1 MNIDLINFLQL
12 FDGPVQYSVPTWQ
25 RRYSWDKATIEQ
37 LIRDLETISKSDQ
50 ENASHFGGT
59 LITYSETT
67 PAGTAQIFNV
77 VDGQQRLTTISIL
90 LACIAEK
97 LAETGPTEQWSSE
110 KIIDIY
116 LKNQLDPPRKLN
128 LQDGDEEEYR
138 RILKGCPEGEGKV
151 TAAWK
156 VLRSDVDS
164 VGSDCL
170 MKGLS
175 RFKVISFTS
184 EPYDDPQQIFES
196 LNATGVPLTEGEKVK
211 NWLLMGQDNKTQDQL
226 YQDYWCKIEE
236 SLNALHEPK
245 RIDEFLRDFLRW
257 KTGDTYGISHT
268 YTNLRQW
275 WYKTEGAKDKNSLC
289 EDLAR
294 LSGLYGKI
302 TGTNGHHE
310 NGEVDGLLRY
320 LRGLRIDVH
329 RPFTL
334 RLLDDAT
341 RPDIAGANEEELVS
355 VLRALSTWLT
365 RIWLSGKSL
374 AGLNHEFA
382 RFAHRSADHDTETY
396 ADYWIAEIK
405 KLKNTGVAVPNDEE
419 IRWGIRNRNAYG
431 RKASDAARIIF
442 WNLNSRLS
450 NAADP
455 SVEELSIEHIMPRK
469 LSHEWREYLG
479 SEADEL
485 HGKYLN
491 SLANLT
497 LVGKEFNSEISN
509 QAFAKKRELY
519 EESTF
524 SFTRKLAQSYVSWR
538 EEDIER
544 RVQELTDLVV
554 ECWPWENVS
563 HAVARWRINQG
574 NWQEEKYFGA
584 ILLNVIAEI
593 LDINLE
599 ENSKRLSGDRVSRD
613 LFLSGMEP
621 LTKGTRFASI
631 PRHDQYVVNVGHSAN
646 AISKICREMGE
657 TCGVEVEIESLKQ
670 ST

>member
-1 MNIDLINFLQL
+1 M
-12 FDGPVQYSVPTWQ
+12 QYSVPTWQ

-97 LAETGPTEQWSSE
+97 LAETGPTDQWSSE
-110 KIIDIY
+110 KITALY
-116 LKNQLDPPRKLN
+116 LRNQLDPPRKLN
-128 LQDGDEEEYR
+128 LQDGDEEEYQH
-138 RILKGCPEGEGKV
+138 ILKGFPEGEGKV

-156 VLRSDVDS
+156 VLRSEVNS
-164 VGSDCL
+164 VGADCL

-211 NWLLMGQDNKTQDQL
+211 NWLLMGQDSKTQDQL

-236 SLNALHEPK
+236 SLNAVHEPK

-275 WYKTEGAKDKNSLC
+275 WYKTEGSKDKKSLC
-289 EDLAR
+289 ENLAR

-302 TGTNGHHE
+302 TGTNGHHQ
-310 NGEVDGLLRY
+310 NGEVDGLLGY

-341 RPDIAGANEEELVS
+341 RPDIAGVNEKELVS
-355 VLRALSTWLT
+355 ALRALSTWLT
-365 RIWLSGKSL
+365 RIWLSGKPL

-382 RFAHRSADHDTETY
+382 RFAQRSADQDTETY

-431 RKASDAARIIF
+431 RKASDAARIIL

-455 SVEELSIEHIMPRK
+455 SIKELSIEHIMPRK
-469 LSHEWREYLG
+469 LSHEWRGYLG

-524 SFTRKLAQSYVSWR
+524 SLTRKLAKSYVSWR
-538 EEDIER
+538 EKDIER
-544 RVQELTDLVV
+544 HVQELTDMVV
-554 ECWPWENVS
+554 KCWPWENVS
-563 HAVARWRINQG
+563 RAKTRWRINNG
-574 NWQEEKYFGA
+574 EWRESKTYTDM
-584 ILLNVIAEI
+584 LLNVIAEI
-593 LDINLE
+593 LDIDSE
-599 ENSKRLSGDRVSRD
+599 GNSKRLWGDRASRD

-621 LTKGTRFASI
+621 LTKGTRFLSI
-631 PRHDQYVVNVGHSAN
+631 PRHDQYVVNVRHGSKVFF
-646 AISKICREMGE
+646 KICQEMGE
-657 TCGVEVEIESLKQ
+657 RCGVEVEIESLKE